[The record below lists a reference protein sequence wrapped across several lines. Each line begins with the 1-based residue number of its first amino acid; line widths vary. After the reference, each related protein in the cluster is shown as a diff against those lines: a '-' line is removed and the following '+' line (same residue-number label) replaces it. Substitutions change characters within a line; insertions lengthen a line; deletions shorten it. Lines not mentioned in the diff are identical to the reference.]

1 VRWAGTHSYPQ
12 HAPYRGLDGGDAALS
27 CRADLL
33 GGEGPLDRT
42 QPHRE
47 GERLPALPDL
57 LAGEDVEEEDAL
69 GEIAH
74 ADHDRRLD
82 RGGGDHGGRRV
93 DQRLEVE
100 LEGAGARRHVELLD
114 DRRMQLAGVADHGAG
129 AVGREGPQLPGTAG
143 VEGRLLDLTHLELR
157 TDGGGRA

>member
-1 VRWAGTHSYPQ
+1 PRRWCRCAPVRPERCPDRPGPGREARSPSRRPPVRWAGTHSCPQ

-57 LAGEDVEEEDAL
+57 LAGEDVEEVDAL
-69 GEIAH
+69 GEIA
-74 ADHDRRLD
+74 
-82 RGGGDHGGRRV
+82 
-93 DQRLEVE
+93 
-100 LEGAGARRHVELLD
+100 
-114 DRRMQLAGVADHGAG
+114 
-129 AVGREGPQLPGTAG
+129 
-143 VEGRLLDLTHLELR
+143 
-157 TDGGGRA
+157 